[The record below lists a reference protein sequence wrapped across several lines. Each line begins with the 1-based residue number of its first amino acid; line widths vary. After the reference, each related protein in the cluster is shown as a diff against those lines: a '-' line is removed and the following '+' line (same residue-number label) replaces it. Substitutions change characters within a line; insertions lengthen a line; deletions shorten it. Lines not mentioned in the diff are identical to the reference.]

1 VLACCPT
8 AWVDGFRVAHGAA
21 AGVGGVGVINW
32 KGVRGTTGIAKL
44 EGADV
49 AGERIRHG
57 KYEGKPCSALKCMT
71 STS

>member
-21 AGVGGVGVINW
+21 AGVGVVGVINW

-44 EGADV
+44 GVPMSLVSVFGMGSMKVSPAQ
-49 AGERIRHG
+49 R
-57 KYEGKPCSALKCMT
+57 
-71 STS
+71 